1 MWVPAPLVPFFTF
14 WLVLWRLHQAC
25 GGKRVETLAAVTPA
39 RVHKGEG
46 GGGGR
51 KRLERAAHAIEF
63 TLGLGRLK
71 PKEERA
77 CDVYIRACVYY
88 YVKWGRYLLSIPSL
102 CYHLVPKLAD
112 NERLCLLN

>member
-25 GGKRVETLAAVTPA
+25 GGKRVESPAAATPA
-39 RVHKGEG
+39 RLHKGEG
-46 GGGGR
+46 GGATPARLHKGEGGGASR

-77 CDVYIRACVYY
+77 CDVYIRVR
-88 YVKWGRYLLSIPSL
+88 VFTIM
-102 CYHLVPKLAD
+102 
-112 NERLCLLN
+112 